1 MKLFYFT
8 PRRLCTAC
16 LVHLTIEQVLIAVG
30 GVPSKSK
37 EGVLAKS
44 KTGVKEVLW

>member
-1 MKLFYFT
+1 MSGSPK
-8 PRRLCTAC
+8 
-16 LVHLTIEQVLIAVG
+16 IEQVLIAVG
-30 GVPSKSK
+30 GVLSKSK